1 MAMLTYETVVAAT
14 EGCLLETTEVLDFFN
29 GFIDRLCTQPFVDAC
44 GHVERGVD
52 MYMKSYLQG
61 KLLRAILRFKV

>member
-1 MAMLTYETVVAAT
+1 MLTYETVAAAT
-14 EGCLLETTEVLDFFN
+14 KGCLLETTEVLDYFE
-29 GFIDRLCTQPFVDAC
+29 GFIDRLCTHSFMDAA